1 MLDWSEPVESA
12 DVPLV
17 PDDDVADAVVWL
29 VAEDVAPIGPSM
41 AMTLNASTNV
51 ASDAAIT
58 RLRMR
63 PMRAARARSLAWASS
78 LGERV
83 GSELG
88 RSARGRS
95 KGGGSDMDSTVGA
108 RSESTLGAAWEIPE
122 SPRRP
127 RRARPLRARRMLRH
141 LAARMLRHLPARM
154 LRHLPPGCSAAAR
167 AGSRPPPSPDSGSS
181 QGARRPCL
189 LASRACR
196 PSRREGVPMKPK
208 VRRLA
213 VIVGAS
219 AALGAAGCGGA
230 ASTQSSA
237 SGAAGSSQSSANGAQ
252 SQPGPGGFDLAALA
266 TKLGVSEAKVRA
278 AMAKTRPTGAPGQAP
293 SGTNADPATAL
304 AKQLGLSATKVRAA
318 MQALR
323 PSGAPPQGATPPQ
336 GTPPG
341 GTPPA
346 GAPAPSSGS
355 GSGSGSTGTA
365 PQGSGRSTTSG
376 SAA

>member
-17 PDDDVADAVVWL
+17 PDDDATDAVVWL
-29 VAEDVAPIGPSM
+29 VAADVAPIGPST
-41 AMTLNASTNV
+41 AITPNASTNV

-78 LGERV
+78 FGDRV

-95 KGGGSDMDSTVGA
+95 EGGGSDMDSTVGT
-108 RSESTLGAAWEIPE
+108 RCESTLGAAWEIPE
-122 SPRRP
+122 Y
-127 RRARPLRARRMLRH
+127 
-141 LAARMLRHLPARM
+141 AAGPPAPA
-154 LRHLPPGCSAAAR
+154 LGHPPGAAAR
-167 AGSRPPPSPDSGSS
+167 PPRRRLSATAQRGLRLLPGSAPTMSAGK
-181 QGARRPCL
+181 PCL
-189 LASRACR
+189 
-196 PSRREGVPMKPK
+196 PSVPTRRSSMKPK
-208 VRRLA
+208 VRRLV

-237 SGAAGSSQSSANGAQ
+237 QSGTAGSSRSSAGGAQ
-252 SQPGPGGFDLAALA
+252 AQPGPGGFDLAALA
-266 TKLGVSEAKVRA
+266 TKLGVSESKLRA
-278 AMAKTRPTGAPGQAP
+278 AMAKARPAGTPGQAP
-293 SGTNADPATAL
+293 SANADPATAL

-323 PSGAPPQGATPPQ
+323 PSGGSPPQGATPPQ
-336 GTPPG
+336 GTAPG

-346 GAPAPSSGS
+346 GAPAPGS
-355 GSGSGSTGTA
+355 GSGSGGTA
-365 PQGSGRSTTSG
+365 PQGSGSSTTSG